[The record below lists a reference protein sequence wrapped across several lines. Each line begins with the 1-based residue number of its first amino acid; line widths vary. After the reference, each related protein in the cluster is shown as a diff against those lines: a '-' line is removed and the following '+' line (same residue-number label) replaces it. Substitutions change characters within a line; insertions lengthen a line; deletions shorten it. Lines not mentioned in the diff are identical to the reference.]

1 MTSKWRVRA
10 YPGFRFRWLA
20 THPHEGTKAFC
31 TWGEAMV
38 FAMSEAEK
46 LRDLESLRRL
56 QFRTVI
62 RHG

>member
-1 MTSKWRVRA
+1 
-10 YPGFRFRWLA
+10 
-20 THPHEGTKAFC
+20 
-31 TWGEAMV
+31 MV